1 MITEKHLRKAGFTP
15 QEKQPLDDGGWY
27 IDWFKHV
34 RDHPLIL
41 IEVSKLHD
49 RSFKSAL
56 IVGSGPSSQC
66 IPLHAQTVTE
76 LITLAKLLK

>member
-1 MITEKHLRKAGFTP
+1 MITAKNLQKAGFTP

-27 IDWFKHV
+27 VDWIKHV

-41 IEVSKLHD
+41 IEVTKYHD
-49 RSFKSAL
+49 HSFACAL
-56 IVGSGPSSQC
+56 IVGSGPFSQY
-66 IPLHAQTVTE
+66 ITLHAETVTE